1 MTDQGAGPGWKGW
14 HGLARSGRPLTS
26 EPPSGRRRE
35 IHDGSTPSPD
45 RPGRSDATGGAGT
58 PIDATSGTERLIE
71 RAIVLMLFG
80 GLVLGV
86 LLVLQPLA
94 TAILFGAILAIATWP
109 LRSALL
115 RLGLGHGAAA
125 MLMFLAAVLLAG
137 LPLLAAA
144 PRLAT
149 ALTEGA
155 LRLEALLAT
164 FPAGPPDWLAR
175 LPLAGDR
182 LARGWRDLASAGAD
196 LQTALAPYASWIRQG
211 ALAVA
216 GALADSVLQFVL
228 ALIVAATFWANGDAV
243 AAVLRDVVRRLGG
256 ETAAEALE
264 AAGASLRSVAY
275 GVVGTACIQGILM
288 ALGAAIAGVPAP
300 GLLGF
305 LVMLLAISQI
315 GAVLIPLVWGG
326 GAWWLFHQGAGGW
339 GMFLILWGA
348 VLVSMSDN
356 LIRPLLIRRGVAMPL
371 TLVILGVFGGFLS
384 FGFLGLFIGPALL
397 AVAFTLLQAW
407 RARASPPSA

>member
-35 IHDGSTPSPD
+35 IHDGSTPPPD
-45 RPGRSDATGGAGT
+45 RPERSDATGGAGT
-58 PIDATSGTERLIE
+58 PIDATSGTGALIE

-164 FPAGPPDWLAR
+164 FPAGPPDWLAH

-196 LQTALAPYASWIRQG
+196 LQTALAPYASWIRQSV
-211 ALAVA
+211 LAVA

-288 ALGAAIAGVPAP
+288 ALGAAIAFLPAGCVTTSRP
-300 GLLGF
+300 QGAAADQGRRRCCSTNGPDRR
-305 LVMLLAISQI
+305 LVR
-315 GAVLIPLVWGG
+315 GRRHPHPNPRPLVVN
-326 GAWWLFHQGAGGW
+326 A
-339 GMFLILWGA
+339 
-348 VLVSMSDN
+348 
-356 LIRPLLIRRGVAMPL
+356 RRMN
-371 TLVILGVFGGFLS
+371 
-384 FGFLGLFIGPALL
+384 PARTSWSRRVPVRTSE
-397 AVAFTLLQAW
+397 APHARLQP
-407 RARASPPSA
+407 RASC